1 VAEDFIGRHGANK
14 RTSRA
19 IELRV
24 RRELISRWRDRPID
38 QVTRADVV
46 AMVDALVDAGTPAA
60 ADQTLRY
67 CRRIFT
73 WAIARGVLDRSPCDH
88 LRASDLIGTRQ
99 PRQRLLSDS
108 ELRLIWCV
116 ADELPYPDG
125 PYIKMLLL
133 TAVRRSELATATWH
147 EIDLERAIWVV
158 PPTRMKMAIGHAV
171 PLSPFALDILRSLPR
186 FAGSNYV
193 FTARGN
199 RPLNDFGT
207 VKSRMDTRIT
217 VLNGGR
223 PIEHWTFHDTRRL
236 VRSTMSRLRI
246 DSDAAEAVLAHRK
259 RGIRATYDLYDLLA
273 EKRRAWKCGARTWP
287 PLSSRRRPRMSSRF
301 RCARRRDGL
310 KCEDLVLE
318 WLSSARPERIS
329 RRSS

>member
-1 VAEDFIGRHGANK
+1 
-14 RTSRA
+14 
-19 IELRV
+19 
-24 RRELISRWRDRPID
+24 
-38 QVTRADVV
+38 
-46 AMVDALVDAGTPAA
+46 
-60 ADQTLRY
+60 
-67 CRRIFT
+67 
-73 WAIARGVLDRSPCDH
+73 
-88 LRASDLIGTRQ
+88 
-99 PRQRLLSDS
+99 
-108 ELRLIWCV
+108 
-116 ADELPYPDG
+116 
-125 PYIKMLLL
+125 
-133 TAVRRSELATATWH
+133 
-147 EIDLERAIWVV
+147 
-158 PPTRMKMAIGHAV
+158 MKMAIGHAV

-273 EKRRAWKCGARTWP
+273 EKRRA
-287 PLSSRRRPRMSSRF
+287 
-301 RCARRRDGL
+301 
-310 KCEDLVLE
+310 LE
-318 WLSSARPERIS
+318 VWSAHLASIVEPSSAANVVEIPLRQAT
-329 RRSS
+329 RRAEM